1 MVELLLWLHITKGGV
16 LEVRTC
22 TCRTEDLHRT
32 SFTIMMPRTA
42 AVGLT
47 TTLRAVLTFGSSKT
61 VIVDQWRW
69 R

>member
-1 MVELLLWLHITKGGV
+1 MAELLLWLHLTQGGV

-32 SFTIMMPRTA
+32 SLPIMMPRA
-42 AVGLT
+42 VAVGLT
-47 TTLRAVLTFGSSKT
+47 TTLRTVLTFGSSKT
-61 VIVDQWRW
+61 VIVDQWWW